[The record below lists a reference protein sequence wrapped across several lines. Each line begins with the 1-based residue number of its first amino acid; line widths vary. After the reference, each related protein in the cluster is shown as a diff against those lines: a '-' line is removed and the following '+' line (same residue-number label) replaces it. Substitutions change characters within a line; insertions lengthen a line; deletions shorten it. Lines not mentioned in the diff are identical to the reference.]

1 MKSVSEHLGAVL
13 ELLQPLPPLEVVLH
27 DTVGC
32 VLAEDVIAPADLPVT
47 DLAGLDGYAVISR
60 DIDGAA
66 PDAEVTLRVLDDVR
80 AGSTDSHRVVT
91 GAALRI
97 SSGAPLPAGAD
108 AVVPVEDTDGG
119 RAAVQVRAGAV
130 EGENVRRQAE
140 DLRGGE
146 IAIAAGERI
155 GARQIVLLAA
165 LGRSRVAVHP
175 RPRVVLVSIGD
186 ELVEPGRKAGA
197 GQVFDANGHALATAV
212 QDAGGT
218 TFRVAAVPD
227 ERSGLRETL
236 EDQLVR
242 ADLVITTGG
251 LSYGGNDT
259 VKEVI
264 GQLGTVRFDNVAIW
278 PGRQFG
284 VGVIGGIDELQR
296 ETPIVCLPGDPATA
310 QVGYEVFVR
319 PALLAMAGHAEQYR
333 PTVPAAVTQAWTSP
347 AARRQFVPVRVLG
360 SPDQG
365 YRATP
370 VGDPK
375 RPLVS
380 AMSRANALAVVPESV
395 EEVEVGAQLHCLVLE
410 S

>member
-27 DTVGC
+27 DAVGC
-32 VLAEDVIAPADLPVT
+32 VLAEDVIAPADLPVA
-47 DLAGLDGYAVISR
+47 DLAGRDGYAVISR
-60 DIDGAA
+60 DVDGAG
-66 PDAEVTLRVLDDVR
+66 PESEVILRVLDDVR

-97 SSGAPLPAGAD
+97 SSGAPMPAGAD
-108 AVVPVEDTDGG
+108 AVVPVEETDGG
-119 RAAVQVRAGAV
+119 RATVHVRLGPE

-140 DLRGGE
+140 DLRAGE
-146 IAIAAGERI
+146 IAIAAGQRI
-155 GARQIVLLAA
+155 GARQIALLAA
-165 LGRSRVAVHP
+165 LGRSRVGVHP

-186 ELVEPGRKAGA
+186 ELVEPGRRAGA

-212 QDAGGT
+212 QDAGGS

-259 VKEVI
+259 VKEVV
-264 GQLGTVRFDNVAIW
+264 GQLGSVRFDNVAIW
-278 PGRQFG
+278 PGRQYG
-284 VGVIGGIDELQR
+284 VGVIGGADEGAR
-296 ETPIVCLPGDPATA
+296 ETPIICLPGDPAAT

-319 PALLAMAGHAEQYR
+319 PALLAMAGHSERYR
-333 PTVPAAVTQAWTSP
+333 PTVSATVTHAWTSP
-347 AARRQFVPVRVLG
+347 PGRRQFVPITVLG
-360 SPDQG
+360 SPEQG

-370 VGDPK
+370 VGDPR

-380 AMSRANALAVVPESV
+380 ALSRANALAVVPESV
-395 EEVEVGAQLHCLVLE
+395 EEVEVGARLHCLVLE